1 MEPIGILAKSQA
13 KQGGFVGPFKFLVL
27 GGLLLSSVQTASFRQ
42 LCTGFLPP
50 NDLQIPISTF
60 QVGGISES
68 DFNVVLDRVE
78 KIYGPDI
85 AATGNRLKV
94 NRLWS
99 NNTVNASAQRVGK
112 DYIINMYGGL
122 ARHPATTE
130 EGFALVACHE
140 IGHHLA
146 GAPKVSGWGNNW
158 ASNEGASDY
167 FATLKCLRRYFIE
180 FGSSERVE
188 NSQIDDFA
196 RSQCEAQWAHPLD
209 LEVCLLNSLAGQS
222 VANLFSDLRKD
233 QNPPRF
239 HTPDQRRVTKTED
252 SHPETQCRLD
262 TYFQGAL
269 CLARIQDSLDEK
281 DFRAGSCI
289 EEMDRVGT
297 RPRCWFSPR

>member
-1 MEPIGILAKSQA
+1 MEPLGILLKSQT
-13 KQGGFVGPFKFLVL
+13 KQGGFVGPIRSLV
-27 GGLLLSSVQTASFRQ
+27 VAAVIATASQ
-42 LCTGFLPP
+42 ITVPQELCRGFLPP
-50 NDLQIPISTF
+50 NDLKIPISAF

-68 DFNVVLDRVE
+68 EFNTVLDRVE

-94 NRLWS
+94 NRLWKD
-99 NNTVNASAQRVGK
+99 NTVNASAQRSGT

-140 IGHHLA
+140 VGHHIA
-146 GAPKVSGWGNNW
+146 GAPKVSGWGSNW

-180 FGSSERVE
+180 FGTSEKVE
-188 NSQIDDFA
+188 NSEIDAFA
-196 RSQCEAQWAHPLD
+196 RSQCESQWPHPLD
-209 LEVCLLNSLAGQS
+209 REVCLLNSLAGQS
-222 VANLFSDLRKD
+222 VANLFADLRKD

-239 HTPDQRRVTKTED
+239 NTPDTKKVARTD
-252 SHPETQCRLD
+252 DNHPATQCRLD

-269 CLARIQDSLDEK
+269 CLARINDPLSEK
-281 DFRAGSCI
+281 DFRAGSCS
-289 EEMDRVGT
+289 EETDQIGN
-297 RPRCWFSPR
+297 RPRCWFAGR